1 MKVKFLFSFFFLAY
15 FCVASVFAQIQ
26 QSDLE
31 TKFIKLTNIKL
42 PKDKCYGDA
51 CNLDEKTKDFL
62 LLFRPLLSKRGSV
75 EVDTRSNTLL
85 ITDTLNRLKVNENFA
100 KILDES
106 SLGFD
111 NLFSRKSDELGVY
124 PLKIKLQNL
133 ALSISCGSGQE
144 KISWQ
149 EKQSE
154 ILLST
159 IKNFLSEKAAIEVDG
174 REKTLTITDD
184 WNRVMLIKQMAE
196 LFDKP
201 LLEEV
206 N

>member
-1 MKVKFLFSFFFLAY
+1 MKKQSIVSLFLLIY
-15 FCVASVFAQIQ
+15 FCVIPVFAQIQ
-26 QSDLE
+26 PSDLE

-42 PKDKCYGDA
+42 PNDKCYGDD
-51 CNLDEKTKDFL
+51 CDLDKKTKDFL

-100 KILDES
+100 KILDEL
-106 SLGFD
+106 SLDFD
-111 NLFSRKSDELGVY
+111 KLFSRKSDELGIY
-124 PLKIKLQNL
+124 PLNVKLQNL
-133 ALSISCGSGQE
+133 TMSINCGSGQE

-149 EKQSE
+149 EKQSG

-159 IKNFLSEKAAIEVDG
+159 IKNFLSEKATIQVDG

-184 WNRVMLIKQMAE
+184 WNRVILIKQIAE

-201 LLEEV
+201 FLEEV